1 MQKIVCMKWG
11 TRYDFNFVNRL
22 YSSIKKHTKRPTKLY
37 CFTDDRKGINNAIVC
52 KPLPKIKIPLQLSFT
67 PWRKLSMWQNPLG
80 DLENDVLFLDLD
92 LVITGNLDRFFD
104 YKPGKYCVIENWTQ
118 KGKGIGNTSCFRFP
132 VGNYSFVYSDF
143 EKNSNETEKFISELK
158 TYISSKIGSD
168 INFRRVESVGP
179 KVSSE
184 LLKQGITA
192 IALSLAAMLFYIWV
206 RFEWQFSLGSIIAL
220 FHDVIITLGIFSILS
235 LEVNL
240 SIVAA
245 VLTIVGYSMNDT
257 VVIYDR
263 IRENLLKYSKINTNE
278 IANISVNE
286 TLSRT
291 IITSL
296 TTLLALGSIFVL
308 GGEIL
313 KGFSFAMIL
322 GVIIGTYSSIFV
334 ASPVLNYFK
343 VTQKTLLKD
352 ENI

>member
-1 MQKIVCMKWG
+1 MINKI
-11 TRYDFNFVNRL
+11 NFSKFFKMANIFSL
-22 YSSIKKHTKRPTKLY
+22 L
-37 CFTDDRKGINNAIVC
+37 AIF
-52 KPLPKIKIPLQLSFT
+52 IS
-67 PWRKLSMWQNPLG
+67 
-80 DLENDVLFLDLD
+80 VLFLFIKGLNYGVDFKGGTLLEVRVSD
-92 LVITGNLDRFFD
+92 TNVKIQDVRNSLRDAELGDVSVKQFGREGDFLVKFERNAN
-104 YKPGKYCVIENWTQ
+104 EN
-118 KGKGIGNTSCFRFP
+118 K
-132 VGNYSFVYSDF
+132 
-143 EKNSNETEKFISELK
+143 KFISELK
-158 TYISSKIGSD
+158 NDISGKIGSEV
-168 INFRRVESVGP
+168 NFRRVESVGP

-192 IALSLAAMLFYIWV
+192 IALSLAAMLFYIWI

-220 FHDVIITLGIFSILS
+220 FHDVVITLGIFSILS

-263 IRENLLKYSKINTNE
+263 IRENLLKYSKIETNE

-291 IITSL
+291 VITSL
-296 TTLLALGSIFVL
+296 TTLLALGSIFLL

-343 VTQKTLLKD
+343 VTQKTLLKED
-352 ENI
+352 EV

>member
-1 MQKIVCMKWG
+1 MNTKINFSKYFKTANIFSILIILASIFFLFLKGLNFGVDFKGG
-11 TRYDFNFVNRL
+11 TLLEIRVSDTN
-22 YSSIKKHTKRPTKLY
+22 
-37 CFTDDRKGINNAIVC
+37 
-52 KPLPKIKIPLQLSFT
+52 IKIQDLRDSL
-67 PWRKLSMWQNPLG
+67 KIENLG
-80 DLENDVLFLDLD
+80 DVSVKQFGKKGDFLVKFEN
-92 LVITGNLDRFFD
+92 
-104 YKPGKYCVIENWTQ
+104 
-118 KGKGIGNTSCFRFP
+118 
-132 VGNYSFVYSDF
+132 
-143 EKNSNETEKFISELK
+143 NSNENKKFISELK
-158 TYISSKIGSD
+158 NSISGKIGSEV
-168 INFRRVESVGP
+168 NFRRVESVGP

-192 IALSLAAMLFYIWV
+192 IVLSLAAMLFYIWI

-220 FHDVIITLGIFSILS
+220 FHDVVITLGIFSILS

-263 IRENLLKYSKINTNE
+263 IRENLLKYSKISTNE

-291 IITSL
+291 VITSL

-334 ASPVLNYFK
+334 ASPVLNYFR
-343 VTQKTLLKD
+343 VTQKTLLK
-352 ENI
+352 EEKL